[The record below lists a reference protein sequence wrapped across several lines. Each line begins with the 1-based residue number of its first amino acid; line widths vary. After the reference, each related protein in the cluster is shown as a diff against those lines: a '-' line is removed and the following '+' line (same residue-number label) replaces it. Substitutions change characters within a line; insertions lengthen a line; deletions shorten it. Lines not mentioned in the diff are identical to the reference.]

1 MIMEMF
7 GQCTTGHIGNQEDKG
22 KDTMNTVDKFV
33 NEISQNLANAIVE
46 ATKYKV
52 SYEEMQEKLVEAQ
65 AQFEQAKAQL
75 ARVNSVLEAD
85 EALKELFD
93 EVAENLEKED

>member
-1 MIMEMF
+1 
-7 GQCTTGHIGNQEDKG
+7 
-22 KDTMNTVDKFV
+22 MNTVDKFV

-52 SYEEMQEKLVEAQ
+52 SYEEAQEKFVEAQ
-65 AQFEQAKAQL
+65 AQLEKAQAHL
-75 ARVNSVLEAD
+75 ARVNAVLDAD
-85 EALKELFD
+85 QALKELFD

>member
-1 MIMEMF
+1 
-7 GQCTTGHIGNQEDKG
+7 
-22 KDTMNTVDKFV
+22 MNTVDKFV

-52 SYEEMQEKLVEAQ
+52 FHKEAQ
-65 AQFEQAKAQL
+65 GKLAESQAQLELAESQL
-75 ARVNSVLEAD
+75 ARVNNVLETD

-93 EVAENLEKED
+93 EIAEKLEKED